1 MMHTKDRII
10 DVIIS
15 HIKKGDRLDK
25 LSIAQIALEAEIG
38 KSTLYEYFE
47 NKESLISNTYDL
59 LLNHYETILLK
70 PLSEKTFEK
79 QFKEQIELILTVLLD
94 AKEIMDAILKNE
106 QTLYDPTGVI
116 ERKSHHIQERIQE
129 RFTEIFQKG
138 LHENIIKPFV
148 TTPYQKNVIE
158 ALMSGLLYQYCTN
171 MIKIEK
177 TELLDLI
184 YHSSLLILNQK

>member
-1 MMHTKDRII
+1 MQTKDRII

-116 ERKSHHIQERIQE
+116 ERKSRHIQERIQE

-138 LHENIIKPFV
+138 LHEKLIKPFV

>member
-1 MMHTKDRII
+1 MMQTKDRII

-70 PLSEKTFEK
+70 PLREKTFEK

-94 AKEIMDAILKNE
+94 AKEIMDAIFK
-106 QTLYDPTGVI
+106 
-116 ERKSHHIQERIQE
+116 K
-129 RFTEIFQKG
+129 
-138 LHENIIKPFV
+138 
-148 TTPYQKNVIE
+148 
-158 ALMSGLLYQYCTN
+158 
-171 MIKIEK
+171 
-177 TELLDLI
+177 
-184 YHSSLLILNQK
+184 

>member
-1 MMHTKDRII
+1 MMQTKDRII

-38 KSTLYEYFE
+38 KSTVYEHFE

-116 ERKSHHIQERIQE
+116 ERKSRHIQERIQE
-129 RFTEIFQKG
+129 RFTQIFQKG
-138 LHENIIKPFV
+138 LDENIIIPTVESPF
-148 TTPYQKNVIE
+148 QKNVIE

-171 MIKIEK
+171 MIDIKK
-177 TELLDLI
+177 NELLNLI
-184 YHSSLLILNQK
+184 YHSSLVILNQK

>member
-1 MMHTKDRII
+1 MQTKDRII

-25 LSIAQIALEAEIG
+25 LSIAQIALEADIG

-70 PLSEKTFEK
+70 PLNEKSFEK

-94 AKEIMDAILKNE
+94 AKEIMDAILNNE
-106 QTLYDPTGVI
+106 QTLYDPTGLI
-116 ERKSHHIQERIQE
+116 ERKSRHIQERIQE

-138 LHENIIKPFV
+138 YHENMIKPLAI
-148 TTPYQKNVIE
+148 PYQKNVIE

-171 MIKIEK
+171 SIKIKK

-184 YHSSLLILNQK
+184 YRSSLLILNQK